1 MEEKNNAK
9 NDLFGTTKPKKSF
22 DNFDLR
28 RKKNKKSWIMS
39 SKDVWHELEEAES
52 QEKGVPWDQ

>member
-28 RKKNKKSWIMS
+28 RKKIKNR
-39 SKDVWHELEEAES
+39 EL
-52 QEKGVPWDQ
+52 